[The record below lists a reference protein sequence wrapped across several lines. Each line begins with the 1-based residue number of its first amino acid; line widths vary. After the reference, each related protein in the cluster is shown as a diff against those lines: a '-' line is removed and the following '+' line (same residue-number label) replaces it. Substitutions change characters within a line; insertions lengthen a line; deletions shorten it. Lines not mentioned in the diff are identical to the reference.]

1 MTVSVA
7 ELVAELKTLRKGRGI
22 QAPHIVDRI
31 GPAIRA
37 ICSITENDDAA
48 SVRQKVAARLRDL
61 SARLSPDLQIGVT
74 AAFGLDETLHTPFYK
89 DRLRWAEGEL
99 ERNTRTVRRR
109 IDDAIVQLAE
119 LAVHRL
125 GSNGQANRPQPNSRW
140 YNAEIRQAL
149 VLDQNSAH
157 ALEQRRIVA
166 DEDGLVE
173 LDLALTVPDPDA
185 NGPRTAR
192 DAAIDAAIDIAID
205 VVYGGRLLARRMESS
220 ERIGY
225 RLMLPRPLG
234 LGDEHEFALRALP
247 GRELA
252 PHFVCLPRRRC
263 DRCEVRVRFGLDR
276 RPVRLERLTGVFQ
289 RDIVDPNSDAEP
301 VGLDSCGEVRELFT
315 NLTPGLAYGV
325 RWKFGN

>member
-1 MTVSVA
+1 MTVSVT

-22 QAPHIVDRI
+22 QAPHILDRI

-37 ICSITENDDAA
+37 ICGISENDDAA

-61 SARLSPDLQIGVT
+61 SARLPPDLQIGVT

-125 GSNGQANRPQPNSRW
+125 GSNGQANHPQPNSRW

-149 VLDQNSAH
+149 VLDQTAAH

-173 LDLALTVPDPDA
+173 LDLALTVPAPDA
-185 NGPRTAR
+185 
-192 DAAIDAAIDIAID
+192 AAPAGALDVAID
-205 VVYGGRLLARRMESS
+205 VIYGGRLLARRMESTD
-220 ERIGY
+220 RIGY
-225 RLMLPRPLG
+225 RLMLPRPLR

-247 GRELA
+247 GQELA
-252 PHFVCLPRRRC
+252 PHFVCLPRHRC
-263 DRCEVRVRFGLDR
+263 DRCEVRVRFAPDR
-276 RPVRLERLTGVFQ
+276 PPTRLERLNGVFQ
-289 RDIVDPNSDAEP
+289 RDIVDPNSTAEP
-301 VGLDSCGEVRELFT
+301 VGLDPCGEIRELFT

-325 RWKFGN
+325 RWTFGD